1 MKGKKAIFFVWFG
14 SDLGGV
20 CLCVCVCVC
29 RGVIFQACAQV
40 PSGNPPH
47 PEKTIVFFLDLC
59 IFIFHQNNFY
69 FYLEI
74 CGITLAVS
82 VVWVLW

>member
-1 MKGKKAIFFVWFG
+1 MCVYV
-14 SDLGGV
+14 SV
-20 CLCVCVCVC
+20 CVCVCVCVC